1 MRLLELNH
9 SLLRHLNVFKHDLK
23 PLSELKPT
31 LFFELLD
38 NFLLSIFKNSSLI
51 QQSLGETILIEAF
64 ENIFVLEISE
74 NMNDAI
80 DFLGDFYLSVVF
92 KVFLELLI
100 KVGDQRFCC
109 LFILINEVFKGGF
122 YRQVYVGVTIEGF
135 LEQID
140 HFLSELDY
148 VFDQFLVLDTFVFD
162 QFLSFRDDVGFENR
176 LELIQS
182 FWASFE

>member
-1 MRLLELNH
+1 
-9 SLLRHLNVFKHDLK
+9 
-23 PLSELKPT
+23 
-31 LFFELLD
+31 
-38 NFLLSIFKNSSLI
+38 
-51 QQSLGETILIEAF
+51 
-64 ENIFVLEISE
+64 
-74 NMNDAI
+74 MNDAI

-92 KVFLELLI
+92 EVFLELFI

-122 YRQVYVGVTIEGF
+122 NCQVYVGVTIEGF

-162 QFLSFRDDVGFENR
+162 QLLSFRDDVGFENR

-182 FWASFE
+182 FWASFEETEHQLNFSKFVLLDHLDETRVLHIKKSGSVVFDVLSQEHVQDLVHA